1 LFGDCVGT
9 NAEPGQWDPTQLRN
23 RKTGHHHSSESLKQ
37 TLDRIGFVEVEVR
50 QEKLELPG
58 LVAPPDRVFLIFSA
72 KRPAQ

>member
-1 LFGDCVGT
+1 
-9 NAEPGQWDPTQLRN
+9 
-23 RKTGHHHSSESLKQ
+23 
-37 TLDRIGFVEVEVR
+37 VEVEVR